1 VRDSCAMGRA
11 MGREF
16 CAAAALA
23 MRLERDSRGDNEAQA
38 ASYADAGR
46 RCPLRVFPGSI
57 RKIVRQVSHRSVGCR
72 LRDLVA
78 TEMQRDADADLVVA
92 GPSAT
97 PAS

>member
-1 VRDSCAMGRA
+1 MRGSCA

-46 RCPLRVFPGSI
+46 GCPLRVS
-57 RKIVRQVSHRSVGCR
+57 QVPSERSSDRCR
-72 LRDLVA
+72 
-78 TEMQRDADADLVVA
+78 ADLSA
-92 GPSAT
+92 AAFETWWPQRCSAT
-97 PAS
+97 PMPIAS